1 MRPERRRAA
10 IIGGSM
16 SGLLCALNLRQ
27 RGWQV
32 DIFERSPVPLRGR
45 GAGIMTHP
53 EMRAALATIGIDC
66 ANNFGI
72 PVERRLVL
80 DALGNPIAG
89 RHCPQTATSW
99 NRLFELLCAE
109 FGVNHYHLGKDLIGV
124 TQSDDVVEAQF
135 TDGTSHQSSLLVGA
149 DGFRS
154 AVRGQFLP
162 KLEPRYAGY
171 VAWRGL
177 AGEGE
182 VVALL
187 SQTLFD
193 AFVFC
198 LPPGEQFLGYPV
210 AGPNN
215 DLRPQHR
222 SWNIVWYRP
231 AEEASELG
239 ELLTDV
245 AGHRHELSIPPPLIR
260 PAVIAAMREA
270 ARHLLPPQL
279 AAVMERLEQPFLQP
293 IYDLES
299 PVMAFGQV
307 ALIGDAAFLIRPH
320 VGGGIAKAAADADVL
335 AAALDRQPSI
345 ASALAAFAAERVPVG
360 GKFIAQARRLGSYLR
375 YRFSSEADR
384 LEAAHY
390 GDPHR
395 VLAETALL
403 DFLRA

>member
-1 MRPERRRAA
+1 
-10 IIGGSM
+10 M

-53 EMRAALATIGIDC
+53 EMRAALAKIGIDC

-80 DALGNPIAG
+80 DALGNPIAR

-109 FGVNHYHLGKDLIGV
+109 FGASHYHLGKDLIGV

-198 LPPGEQFLGYPV
+198 LPPGEQFLAYPV

-270 ARHLLPPQL
+270 ARRLLPPQL

-320 VGGGIAKAAADADVL
+320 VGGGIAKAAADAAVL

-345 ASALAAFAAERVPVG
+345 ASALAAFAAERVAVG

-390 GDPHR
+390 ADPHR